1 VTGGRRGE
9 GGAERDMNEVKYER
23 DFYGW
28 TQEQARLLR
37 EGRFAELDV
46 TNVVEEIE
54 TLGRSERRELVSRL
68 RIILLHLLKW
78 QYQPARRGPS
88 WQHSIEIQRD
98 DTRDHLAEN
107 PSLKPQLDDIVAAAY
122 RKSRVEAEAETGLL
136 RDTFPVECPWTVDQI
151 MSDSF
156 WPD

>member
-1 VTGGRRGE
+1 
-9 GGAERDMNEVKYER
+9 MNEVKYEQ

-46 TNVVEEIE
+46 ANVVEEIE

-68 RIILLHLLKW
+68 RVLLLHLLKW
-78 QYQPARRGPS
+78 QHQPARRGLS
-88 WQHSIEIQRD
+88 WRHSIEVQRD
-98 DTRDHLAEN
+98 DARDHLAEN
-107 PSLKPQLDDIVAAAY
+107 PSLKPHLDDIVAAAH
-122 RKSRVEAEAETGLL
+122 RKARLDAEAETGLL
-136 RDTFPVECPWTVDQI
+136 RNTFPVDCPWTFDQI

>member
-1 VTGGRRGE
+1 
-9 GGAERDMNEVKYER
+9 MNEVKYDQ

-46 TNVVEEIE
+46 ANVVEEIE
-54 TLGRSERRELVSRL
+54 TLGRSEQREVVARL
-68 RIILLHLLKW
+68 RVLMVHLLKW
-78 QYQPARRGPS
+78 QHQPARRGPS
-88 WQHSIEIQRD
+88 WQNSIEVQRD
-98 DTRDHLAEN
+98 DARDHLAEN
-107 PSLKPQLDDIVAAAY
+107 PSLKPQIDDILTAAY
-122 RKSRVEAEAETGLL
+122 RKARVDAEAETGLL
-136 RDTFPVECPWTVDQI
+136 RGTFPIDCPWSFDQI

>member
-1 VTGGRRGE
+1 
-9 GGAERDMNEVKYER
+9 MNEVKYEQ

-46 TNVVEEIE
+46 ANVVEEIE
-54 TLGRSERRELVSRL
+54 TLGRGERRELVTGL
-68 RIILLHLLKW
+68 RVLLAHLLKW
-78 QYQPARRGPS
+78 QYQPGLCGRS
-88 WQHSIEIQRD
+88 WQATIETQRED
-98 DTRDHLAEN
+98 AAALLAEN
-107 PSLKPQLDDIVAAAY
+107 PSLRPQLDDIVVDAYKRARRDAARA
-122 RKSRVEAEAETGLL
+122 TLL
-136 RDTFPVECPWTVDQI
+136 PIDVFPASCPWTFDQT